1 MMVMDDAAADDD
13 DDDDEPPRMERI
25 CSSARSSR
33 QSLQD
38 CGNIM

>member
-1 MMVMDDAAADDD
+1 MMVMDDAAADD

-38 CGNIM
+38 FGNIM